1 MGYLPRGRNFKSSP
15 EGTAGKYL
23 AQKAMKIVSVYLFI
37 IHIFI
42 HIFQSFK
49 KKIIEYIQW
58 QFEGREVF

>member
-1 MGYLPRGRNFKSSP
+1 
-15 EGTAGKYL
+15 
-23 AQKAMKIVSVYLFI
+23 MKIVSVYLFI